1 MIEGQNLL
9 DQVAKNDQK
18 IFDNIQKIQQ
28 FKEMITLAVVCQTS
42 KIITT

>member
-1 MIEGQNLL
+1 MIEGQNFL

-28 FKEMITLAVVCQTS
+28 FKEMITLVVVFQTS
-42 KIITT
+42 KIITR